1 MFSSLLLRAYGRRWR
16 IIIGIAI
23 PLRNRTLNLQE
34 AEVKDTNVP
43 SLSFCQGMTDHQ
55 SAAMSR
61 PSHYILLWLIYGALN
76 YSQGNNYLCVP
87 IKDIYVQGLMQVNTQ
102 NVKLQCVISVMVVCT
117 FRMYGVIWGEWWTHW
132 LSCQRKTPRMIFVN
146 FRFVHHLKHSFW
158 LFGSDPMVFVCA
170 SNFSVS
176 RYHH

>member
-1 MFSSLLLRAYGRRWR
+1 MTYHYWYSYSLEKQNIKSARSWGQGYKCTLLVILPRDDR
-16 IIIGIAI
+16 
-23 PLRNRTLNLQE
+23 
-34 AEVKDTNVP
+34 P
-43 SLSFCQGMTDHQ
+43 SKCRYVT
-55 SAAMSR
+55 A
-61 PSHYILLWLIYGALN
+61 SHYILLWLIYGALN